1 MNLRDLSRPW
11 GWGWEGEGSG
21 DGGWVGMGD
30 LAKQKVPSR
39 EKGSTLVIISNTVNN
54 LYSNLVSL
62 GHYPHSQDLY

>member
-11 GWGWEGEGSG
+11 WKGSEGLGAR
-21 DGGWVGMGD
+21 GWVGMGD
-30 LAKQKVPSR
+30 LVKQKVPSR
-39 EKGSTLVIISNTVNN
+39 EKGRVLVIISNTVNI

>member
-1 MNLRDLSRPW
+1 MNLRDLRPW

-39 EKGSTLVIISNTVNN
+39 EKGRVLVIINNTVNN

-62 GHYPHSQDLY
+62 GHYLHSQDLY